1 MGFRYDKLFEL
12 AKSKGLNKT
21 GLRELAKISTATL
34 AKLSKNENVGLD
46 VIEKLCVALKCQPGD
61 IMSFEVP
68 TINPL
73 LSVLQEESAMNLKG
87 GIYHATQ
94 IKLAYNSN
102 HMEGSKL
109 TEDQT
114 RYIFETN
121 TLGMENEKETVNIDD
136 IIETINHFEAFRYL
150 LHVVEDELS
159 EVIVKEF
166 HRILKSGTSDSRK
179 DWFHI
184 GEYKQKPN
192 MVGDRETSAPEN
204 VENDMKRLLADYH
217 RKQEKTVEDL
227 IDFHVRFERI
237 HPFQDGNGRV
247 GRLILFKECL
257 KYNIVPIIIEDR
269 YKMFYY
275 RGLREYEQEKGYLV
289 DTCLNGQD
297 MYRKWME
304 YFEVPQPS

>member
-1 MGFRYDKLFEL
+1 MMIL
-12 AKSKGLNKT
+12 
-21 GLRELAKISTATL
+21 
-34 AKLSKNENVGLD
+34 
-46 VIEKLCVALKCQPGD
+46 LKP
-61 IMSFEVP
+61 
-68 TINPL
+68 
-73 LSVLQEESAMNLKG
+73 
-87 GIYHATQ
+87 
-94 IKLAYNSN
+94 
-102 HMEGSKL
+102 
-109 TEDQT
+109 
-114 RYIFETN
+114 
-121 TLGMENEKETVNIDD
+121 
-136 IIETINHFEAFRYL
+136 INHFETFRYL

-217 RKQEKTVEDL
+217 RKQKKTVEDL

-289 DTCLNGQD
+289 DICLNGQD